1 MSTTFAILNG
11 DVQISTMNGKP
22 SLIGN
27 DVTVGANDPGQ
38 AALKTNQDM
47 VRCLSLPRLPDGTT
61 AALDEL
67 QGATGQIGA
76 DSTSMLITQYIR
88 EMFSNILVQQQA
100 RANTYTAAEQFNKI
114 LNLQVSPSNDQTSYY
129 FFLQVQTV
137 QGSLVNQNGVI
148 DAST

>member
-1 MSTTFAILNG
+1 MSVTFAMFNG
-11 DVQISTMNGKP
+11 DVQVSSMNGKP
-22 SLIGN
+22 TMIGN
-27 DVTVGANDPGQ
+27 DVTTGANDPGQ
-38 AALKTNQDM
+38 SALKTSQDM
-47 VRCLSLPRLPDGTT
+47 IRCLSLPRLPDGTT

-88 EMFSNILVQQQA
+88 EMFSNILVQQQI

-114 LNLQVSPSNDQTSYY
+114 NNLQVSPSTDQTSYF
-129 FFLQVQTV
+129 FFLSAQTV
-137 QGSLVNQNGVI
+137 QGSLVTQNGVI